1 MIGLNGGS
9 VDFFLCMMSM
19 VLVPWGIGA
28 ILGNGYRIQEQNCV
42 ALLQE
47 SEITAEFT
55 TGIGF

>member
-1 MIGLNGGS
+1 MR
-9 VDFFLCMMSM
+9 SM

-28 ILGNGYRIQEQNCV
+28 VLGNVYRIQEQNYV
-42 ALLQE
+42 ALLQK

>member
-1 MIGLNGGS
+1 
-9 VDFFLCMMSM
+9 MMSM